1 MNLFNSDFMKVSGK
15 TGSVSVLDFLAG
27 EFVVQ
32 NMLMLPMVVMAYLV
46 AGAIYTPV
54 ASGRMFLYKDL
65 DRATIISENPCPV
78 WYLRRVRGIAD
89 GGDGRSLHPVHRAL
103 RLRFRHTA
111 AGRRCGHRFGCG
123 LHRRHPVRRCG
134 DYTGGGR
141 PCHPVLDRQYES
153 ADHTVHLDVKV
164 DEDTVW
170 LNRKQLALLFG
181 RDIKTIGKHVGN
193 ALREELNGFSVVAK
207 FATTASDGK
216 TYQVEHYNLD
226 MILSVGYRVKSKE
239 GIYSRRWANSVLK
252 QHLVDGYIINR
263 KRLDA
268 LHAVVKVLS
277 RSTEPEIAGTAEI
290 LERYLP
296 SLVLLNDYDTGN
308 VPIPKGDESQW
319 VLTYEDAMLFIRSMP
334 FYTQSDLFGRERNGS
349 FQGIVAGL
357 YQTFG
362 GEELYR
368 STQEK
373 AANLLYQ
380 VVKDHPFSDG
390 NKRCAAALFV
400 YFLNGNSI
408 LGDDDST
415 ACGG

>member
-1 MNLFNSDFMKVSGK
+1 M
-15 TGSVSVLDFLAG
+15 TGEELK
-27 EFVVQ
+27 Q
-32 NMLMLPMVVMAYLV
+32 Q
-46 AGAIYTPV
+46 
-54 ASGRMFLYKDL
+54 
-65 DRATIISENPCPV
+65 
-78 WYLRRVRGIAD
+78 IA
-89 GGDGRSLHPVHRAL
+89 L
-103 RLRFRHTA
+103 
-111 AGRRCGHRFGCG
+111 
-123 LHRRHPVRRCG
+123 
-134 DYTGGGR
+134 
-141 PCHPVLDRQYES
+141 YES

-170 LNRKQLALLFG
+170 LNRQQLALLFG

-239 GIYSRRWANSVLK
+239 GIYFRRWANSVLK
-252 QHLVDGYIINR
+252 QHLVDGYTINR

-334 FYTQSDLFGRERNGS
+334 LHAIRSVREGTQRFVPRNRRRTLPDVRRRRTVPFHPGESREPAVSSCQGS
-349 FQGIVAGL
+349 PVLRRQ
-357 YQTFG
+357 
-362 GEELYR
+362 
-368 STQEK
+368 
-373 AANLLYQ
+373 
-380 VVKDHPFSDG
+380 
-390 NKRCAAALFV
+390 
-400 YFLNGNSI
+400 
-408 LGDDDST
+408 
-415 ACGG
+415 

>member
-1 MNLFNSDFMKVSGK
+1 M
-15 TGSVSVLDFLAG
+15 TGEELKR
-27 EFVVQ
+27 Q
-32 NMLMLPMVVMAYLV
+32 
-46 AGAIYTPV
+46 
-54 ASGRMFLYKDL
+54 
-65 DRATIISENPCPV
+65 
-78 WYLRRVRGIAD
+78 IA
-89 GGDGRSLHPVHRAL
+89 L
-103 RLRFRHTA
+103 
-111 AGRRCGHRFGCG
+111 
-123 LHRRHPVRRCG
+123 
-134 DYTGGGR
+134 
-141 PCHPVLDRQYES
+141 YES

-170 LNRKQLALLFG
+170 LNRQQLALLFG

-239 GIYSRRWANSVLK
+239 GIYFRRWANSVLK
-252 QHLVDGYIINR
+252 QHLVDGYTINR

-334 FYTQSDLFGRERNGS
+334 YMPITVVFANFFAHGAENAYIWLFA
-349 FQGIVAGL
+349 V
-357 YQTFG
+357 
-362 GEELYR
+362 
-368 STQEK
+368 
-373 AANLLYQ
+373 
-380 VVKDHPFSDG
+380 
-390 NKRCAAALFV
+390 
-400 YFLNGNSI
+400 
-408 LGDDDST
+408 
-415 ACGG
+415 CGGACMG

>member
-1 MNLFNSDFMKVSGK
+1 MTCEELK
-15 TGSVSVLDFLAG
+15 
-27 EFVVQ
+27 Q
-32 NMLMLPMVVMAYLV
+32 Q
-46 AGAIYTPV
+46 
-54 ASGRMFLYKDL
+54 
-65 DRATIISENPCPV
+65 
-78 WYLRRVRGIAD
+78 IA
-89 GGDGRSLHPVHRAL
+89 L
-103 RLRFRHTA
+103 
-111 AGRRCGHRFGCG
+111 
-123 LHRRHPVRRCG
+123 
-134 DYTGGGR
+134 
-141 PCHPVLDRQYES
+141 YES

-170 LNRKQLALLFG
+170 LTQQQMALLFG
-181 RDIKTIGKHVGN
+181 RDVTTIRRHIKN
-193 ALREELNGFSVVAK
+193 AAGEELQGIPVDAK
-207 FATTASDGK
+207 FALTASDGK

-239 GIYSRRWANSVLK
+239 GIYFRRWANSVLK
-252 QHLVDGYIINR
+252 RHLIDGYTVNR

-268 LHAVVKVLS
+268 LHAVVRVLS
-277 RSTEPEIAGTAEI
+277 RSSEPEIAGTAEI

-296 SLVLLNDYDTGN
+296 SLELLNDYDAGS
-308 VPIPKGDESQW
+308 VPTPKGDESRW

-334 FYTQSDLFGRERNGS
+334 FYEQSDLFGRERNGS

-400 YFLNGNSI
+400 YFLNGNGI
-408 LGDDDST
+408 LGDDDSLLVEGNALT
-415 ACGG
+415 AMTLMIALSAPAEKDTMVALVENFLVRHELRV

>member
-1 MNLFNSDFMKVSGK
+1 MDFQLSQNLR
-15 TGSVSVLDFLAG
+15 
-27 EFVVQ
+27 Q
-32 NMLMLPMVVMAYLV
+32 
-46 AGAIYTPV
+46 
-54 ASGRMFLYKDL
+54 
-65 DRATIISENPCPV
+65 
-78 WYLRRVRGIAD
+78 
-89 GGDGRSLHPVHRAL
+89 LHLTV
-103 RLRFRHTA
+103 RHT
-111 AGRRCGHRFGCG
+111 
-123 LHRRHPVRRCG
+123 
-134 DYTGGGR
+134 
-141 PCHPVLDRQYES
+141 
-153 ADHTVHLDVKV
+153 
-164 DEDTVW
+164 
-170 LNRKQLALLFG
+170 
-181 RDIKTIGKHVGN
+181 
-193 ALREELNGFSVVAK
+193 K
-207 FATTASDGK
+207 F
-216 TYQVEHYNLD
+216 EHYNLD

-239 GIYSRRWANSVLK
+239 GIYFRRWANSVLK
-252 QHLVDGYIINR
+252 QHLVDGYTINH

-368 STQEK
+368 STQKK

-408 LGDDDST
+408 ATMTPLLVEGNALAAMTLMIALSAPAGKDTMIALVENFLIRHESQEIN
-415 ACGG
+415 

>member
-1 MNLFNSDFMKVSGK
+1 M
-15 TGSVSVLDFLAG
+15 TGEELKR
-27 EFVVQ
+27 Q
-32 NMLMLPMVVMAYLV
+32 
-46 AGAIYTPV
+46 
-54 ASGRMFLYKDL
+54 
-65 DRATIISENPCPV
+65 
-78 WYLRRVRGIAD
+78 IA
-89 GGDGRSLHPVHRAL
+89 L
-103 RLRFRHTA
+103 
-111 AGRRCGHRFGCG
+111 
-123 LHRRHPVRRCG
+123 
-134 DYTGGGR
+134 
-141 PCHPVLDRQYES
+141 YES

-170 LNRKQLALLFG
+170 LNRQQLALLFG

-239 GIYSRRWANSVLK
+239 GIYFRRWANSVLK
-252 QHLVDGYIINR
+252 QHLVDGYTINR

-319 VLTYEDAMLFIRSMP
+319 VLPMRTRCCSSGRCRIC
-334 FYTQSDLFGRERNGS
+334 QSLLCLRTPS
-349 FQGIVAGL
+349 LMVPKMH
-357 YQTFG
+357 TFG
-362 GEELYR
+362 Y
-368 STQEK
+368 S
-373 AANLLYQ
+373 
-380 VVKDHPFSDG
+380 
-390 NKRCAAALFV
+390 LFAV
-400 YFLNGNSI
+400 GRAWVSVSGSI
-408 LGDDDST
+408 P
-415 ACGG
+415 CQKK

>member
-1 MNLFNSDFMKVSGK
+1 MQNEIILFETADKEIK
-15 TGSVSVLDFLAG
+15 LTVSVK
-27 EFVVQ
+27 
-32 NMLMLPMVVMAYLV
+32 N
-46 AGAIYTPV
+46 
-54 ASGRMFLYKDL
+54 
-65 DRATIISENPCPV
+65 N
-78 WYLRRVRGIAD
+78 
-89 GGDGRSLHPVHRAL
+89 
-103 RLRFRHTA
+103 
-111 AGRRCGHRFGCG
+111 
-123 LHRRHPVRRCG
+123 
-134 DYTGGGR
+134 
-141 PCHPVLDRQYES
+141 
-153 ADHTVHLDVKV
+153 
-164 DEDTVW
+164 TVW
-170 LNRKQLALLFG
+170 LNRNQLAKLFG
-181 RDIKTIGKHVGN
+181 RDVKTIGKHINN
-193 ALREELNGFSVVAK
+193 ALKEELDNSVVAK

-239 GIYSRRWANSVLK
+239 GIYFRRWANSVLK
-252 QHLVDGYIINR
+252 QHLVDGYTINH

-400 YFLNGNSI
+400 YFLNGNGI
-408 LGDDDST
+408 LGDDDSLLVEGNALAAMT
-415 ACGG
+415 LMIALSAPAEKDTMIALVENFLIRHESQEIN